1 MNLYTLGANF
11 NKETLVDEYAS
22 VIWVE
27 RFGDSGDVTLVVP
40 DTGVNRTLFADGAYL
55 GSDETDQVM
64 VLDTADIKNGEMKL
78 TGNTLD
84 KPVFEN
90 RLILHADPITEAAER
105 WLSDNHSGAFIEEV
119 LTYFATPAGWTT
131 WANAYFASDTT
142 PFGIDMPKQM
152 LSNLVYAETATS
164 LSSLYSIQ
172 NRQNI
177 YDLIKNV
184 AAVAKIGWR
193 LVPADITP
201 TSHLLAFYTWDMG
214 NSDVRFSALQDSLT
228 DVSELR
234 SKRDY
239 KTVAYAI
246 SPDFDPTDQ
255 ITGGVQYT
263 GVAYAYSGA
272 DVETGPNRRVMIVE
286 KTGLTTDAVQDDQAK
301 YNAIMNS
308 AAVDALANN
317 NFVKVLDGE
326 VVPQN
331 QYEFGVDY
339 RLGSIVELEDP
350 HGTIQ
355 SATITEYIR
364 SKDAS
369 GSKAYPTVK
378 VLD

>member
-1 MNLYTLGANF
+1 MELYILGANF
-11 NKETLVDEYAS
+11 NPTDLVEDYGS
-22 VIWVE
+22 VIWTE

-40 DTGVNRTLFADGAYL
+40 DTATNRTRFADGAYL

-64 VLDTADIKNGEMKL
+64 VLDTADIKNGEIKL

-84 KPVFEN
+84 KQVFEN
-90 RLILHADPITEAAER
+90 RLILHADPITDATER
-105 WLSDNHSGAFIEEV
+105 WLSDNHAGAFLEEV

-142 PFGIDMPKQM
+142 PQGIDMPKQM
-152 LSNLVYAETATS
+152 LSNLVFAEAATS

-172 NRQNI
+172 NRQTI

-193 LVPADITP
+193 LVPASITP
-201 TSHLLAFYTWDMG
+201 TSHQLAWYTWDKG
-214 NSDVRFSALQDSLT
+214 NSDVRFSALQDTLT

-246 SPDFDPTDQ
+246 SPDFDPTDR
-255 ITGGVQYT
+255 ITGGVEYT

-272 DVETGPNRRVMIVE
+272 DVETGPNRRVIIVE
-286 KTGLTTDAVQDDQAK
+286 KTGLTDEAVGDNQTK
-301 YNAIMNS
+301 YNNIMNS
-308 AAVDALANN
+308 AAADALANN
-317 NFVKVLDGE
+317 NFVKVIDGE

-331 QYEFGVDY
+331 QYKFGVDY
-339 RLGSIVELEDP
+339 RLGSLVELEDP

-355 SATITEYIR
+355 TAVITEYIR
-364 SKDAS
+364 SSDAN
-369 GSKAYPTVK
+369 GFRAYPTVS
-378 VLD
+378 VED